1 MSEPHTRALH
11 WTWLA
16 VIAALVLTAF
26 VYWPGLRGGFV
37 HDDFGFIVQNGDVQ
51 VTRLQLGDWVRAA
64 QSFPSAHV
72 GRWLTMLSFA
82 ANHYFSGLDPFWM
95 KLTNLGLHL
104 GNGVLLFLTLRALLD
119 LWAACRDRRQISS
132 EYGNGV
138 ALAITAV
145 WLLLP
150 IHLTAVLY
158 ISQRLESLS
167 NLFVLLGLWLYLRAR
182 LRLQLDGTGVGRMA
196 AALIGCTGLGLLAK
210 ESAVLLPLYAACVEF
225 SVAGLRRPDGR
236 WQRDVIGLYL
246 ALLVL
251 PLLAGLYWLATWM
264 GGETTFERPYT
275 TTERLL
281 TEARVLVHYIDWIFL
296 PTREAISL
304 FHDDFSVSHGLF
316 DPPSTLACLL
326 ALAVLACVALW
337 QRNRRPLFC
346 LGVLWFFAGHLMT
359 ATVLPLELVY
369 EHRNYFPAVGLLLAT
384 ASLLVLEPLP
394 KLQPRMAAAVVGAML
409 SFYAFTTNMRSREWS
424 SPLTQ
429 AIAEA
434 DKRPASI
441 SAHYE
446 LGRRLIEAAHNDP
459 ASPRIEQARSVYRKC
474 MELHGTNILCEQG
487 LLLLPG
493 NLADEANIRKALI
506 AKLKAAPPSQNNI
519 SGLANLWQCQ
529 QQQACPNRSAELAQ
543 AFQAALAHPHP
554 NARLLAI
561 HADFAATALHDADLA
576 TQQLRRAVAL
586 EPSKPVYRF
595 NLIQLL
601 LARGQIEPAREEI
614 AALRKYNLLGSL
626 DALIADLERQLG
638 AAGKPSPQAF
648 QIEPTPHDVALKSE
662 SDAAAAARLKRFSQA
677 APIPTAS
684 DIRDEEQPCVLA

>member
-1 MSEPHTRALH
+1 MSEAHIRAPHWA
-11 WTWLA
+11 WLA
-16 VIAALVLTAF
+16 VVAALVLTAF

-104 GNGVLLFLTLRALLD
+104 GNGLLLFLVLRALFD
-119 LWAACRDRRQISS
+119 LWGACHGHRRISD
-132 EYGNGV
+132 EYGNR
-138 ALAITAV
+138 ATLAITGV

-158 ISQRLESLS
+158 VSQRLESLS
-167 NLFVLLGLWLYLRAR
+167 NLSVLLGLWLYLRAR
-182 LRLQLDGTGVGRMA
+182 LRLRLEGTGLGAMA
-196 AALIGCTGLGLLAK
+196 AALVVCTGLGLLAK

-264 GGETTFERPYT
+264 GGETSFERPYT
-275 TTERLL
+275 TVERLL
-281 TEARVLVHYIDWIFL
+281 TETRVLVSYIDWIFL

-304 FHDDFSVSHGLF
+304 FHDDFNVSHGLF
-316 DPPSTLACLL
+316 DPPSTLISMVALG
-326 ALAVLACVALW
+326 ALACAALW
-337 QRNRRPLFC
+337 QRGRRPLFC
-346 LGVLWFFAGHLMT
+346 LGILWFFAGHLMT

-369 EHRNYFPAVGLLLAT
+369 EHRNYFPAVGLLLAL
-384 ASLLVLEPLP
+384 ASLLALEPLP
-394 KLQPRMAAAVVGAML
+394 KLQPRMAVAVMGAML
-409 SFYAFTTNMRSREWS
+409 LFYAFTTHMRAREWS

-434 DKRPASI
+434 SKHPASI

-446 LGRRLIEAAHNDP
+446 LGRRLIEAAHNDA
-459 ASPRIEQARSVYRKC
+459 ASPHIEQARSVYRKC
-474 MELHGTNILCEQG
+474 TELHGTNILCEQG

-493 NLADEANIRKALI
+493 NLADEADIWKALV
-506 AKLKAAPPSQNNI
+506 AKLQAAPPSQNNI

-529 QQQACPNRSAELAQ
+529 QQQVCPERNTELIQ
-543 AFQAALAHPHP
+543 AFQAALEHPRP

-561 HADFAATALHDADLA
+561 HADFAANALHDNSLA
-576 TQQLRRAVAL
+576 TQELRRAVGL

-601 LARGQIEPAREEI
+601 LASGQIKPAREEI

-626 DALIADLERQLG
+626 DELIADLERQLN
-638 AAGKPSPQAF
+638 AAEKP
-648 QIEPTPHDVALKSE
+648 
-662 SDAAAAARLKRFSQA
+662 RSQA
-677 APIPTAS
+677 LSVPTRLDVFLTPEAAITTFPHPQHFSRAAS
-684 DIRDEEQPCVLA
+684 MPAASRIGEERQCKRA

>member
-1 MSEPHTRALH
+1 MSEAHARASH
-11 WTWLA
+11 SIRLA
-16 VIAALVLTAF
+16 LIAALVLTAF

-37 HDDFGFIVQNGDVQ
+37 HDDFGFIVQNGDLQ

-104 GNGVLLFLTLRALLD
+104 GNGVLLFLVLRALFD
-119 LWAACRDRRQISS
+119 LWGARHDRRRISD
-132 EYGNGV
+132 EYGNRT
-138 ALAITAV
+138 ALAITSV

-158 ISQRLESLS
+158 VSQRLESLS

-182 LRLQLDGTGVGRMA
+182 LRLQIDGTGLGAMA
-196 AALIGCTGLGLLAK
+196 AALVVCTGLGLLAK

-246 ALLVL
+246 TLLIL
-251 PLLAGLYWLATWM
+251 PLLVGLYWLATWM
-264 GGETTFERPYT
+264 GGETTFERPYST
-275 TTERLL
+275 VERLL
-281 TEARVLVHYIDWIFL
+281 TETRVLVHYIDWIFL

-304 FHDDFSVSHGLF
+304 FHDDFSVSHGLL
-316 DPPSTLACLL
+316 DPPSTLISMV
-326 ALAVLACVALW
+326 ALAVLACVALY
-337 QRNRRPLFC
+337 QRGRRPLFC
-346 LGVLWFFAGHLMT
+346 LGILWFFAGHLMT

-369 EHRNYFPAVGLLLAT
+369 EHRNYFPAVGLLLAL
-384 ASLLVLEPLP
+384 ASLLMLEPFP
-394 KLQPRMAAAVVGAML
+394 KFQPRMAVAITGAML
-409 SFYAFTTNMRSREWS
+409 LFYAFTTNMRAREWS

-434 DKRPASI
+434 SKRPASI

-446 LGRRLIEAAHNDP
+446 LGRRLIEAAHGDP
-459 ASPRIEQARSVYRKC
+459 ASPRIGQARSVYRKC
-474 MELHGTNILCEQG
+474 TELPGTNILCEQG

-493 NLADEANIRKALI
+493 GIADEADIWKTLI
-506 AKLKAAPPSQNNI
+506 MKLHAAPPSQNNI

-529 QQQACPNRSAELAQ
+529 QQQVCPERNTELAQ
-543 AFQAALAHPHP
+543 AFQAALEHPHP

-561 HADFAATALHDADLA
+561 HADFAANALHDNHLA
-576 TQQLRRAVAL
+576 TQALRRAVAL

-601 LARGQIEPAREEI
+601 LASGQIEPAREEI
-614 AALRKYNLLGSL
+614 AALRRYNLLGSL
-626 DALIADLERQLG
+626 DELIADLERQLD
-638 AAGKPSPQAF
+638 AAEKPHPQAL
-648 QIEPTPHDVALKSE
+648 QPLPARHDVVLKPE
-662 SDAAAAARLKRFSQA
+662 AATAAFPRPQHFSQTSMPA
-677 APIPTAS
+677 ASHIG
-684 DIRDEEQPCVLA
+684 EERQCSPA

>member
-1 MSEPHTRALH
+1 MSEPHTRASH

-64 QSFPSAHV
+64 ESFPSAHV

-95 KLTNLGLHL
+95 KLTNLCLHL
-104 GNGVLLFLTLRALLD
+104 GNGVLLFLVLRALFD
-119 LWAACRDRRQISS
+119 LWSACHDRRHVSD
-132 EYGNGV
+132 EYGNGA
-138 ALAITAV
+138 ALAITGV

-158 ISQRLESLS
+158 VSQRLESLS

-182 LRLQLDGTGVGRMA
+182 LRLQLDGAGLGTMA
-196 AALIGCTGLGLLAK
+196 AALVVCTGLGLLAK

-225 SVAGLRRPDGR
+225 SVAGLRRRDGQ
-236 WQRDVIGLYL
+236 WQRGVIGLYL

-275 TTERLL
+275 TVERLL
-281 TEARVLVHYIDWIFL
+281 TETRVLVHYIDWIFL

-304 FHDDFSVSHGLF
+304 FHDDFSVSNGLF
-316 DPPSTLACLL
+316 DPPSTLACLV
-326 ALAVLACVALW
+326 ALIVLACLALW
-337 QRNRRPLFC
+337 QRSRRPLFC
-346 LGVLWFFAGHLMT
+346 LGILWFFAGHLMT

-369 EHRNYFPAVGLLLAT
+369 EHRNYFPAVGLLLAL
-384 ASLLVLEPLP
+384 ASLLLLEPLP
-394 KLQPRMAAAVVGAML
+394 KLQPRMAVAVTGAML
-409 SFYAFTTNMRSREWS
+409 LFYAFTTNMRAREWS

-429 AIAEA
+429 AIAEVS
-434 DKRPASI
+434 KRPASI

-459 ASPRIEQARSVYRKC
+459 ASQRIEQARSVYRKC
-474 MELHGTNILCEQG
+474 TELPGTNMLCEQG
-487 LLLLPG
+487 LLLLPE
-493 NLADEANIRKALI
+493 NPADEARIWKALI
-506 AKLKAAPPSQNNI
+506 AKLQVAPPSQNNI
-519 SGLANLWQCQ
+519 SGLANLWRCQ
-529 QQQACPNRSAELAQ
+529 QQQACPERSTELAQ
-543 AFQAALAHPHP
+543 AFRAALTHSHP

-561 HADFAATALHDADLA
+561 HADFAAGALHDTDLA
-576 TQQLRRAVAL
+576 AQQLRRAVAL

-601 LARGQIEPAREEI
+601 LAKGEIDAARDEI
-614 AALRKYNLLGSL
+614 AALRRRNLMGSL
-626 DALIADLERQLG
+626 DELLADLERQLS
-638 AAGKPSPQAF
+638 AAEQIRPQA
-648 QIEPTPHDVALKSE
+648 L
-662 SDAAAAARLKRFSQA
+662 QA
-677 APIPTAS
+677 APIRRGVTSKPPSAVSTIPYLQRCSRTTAMLQS
-684 DIRDEEQPCVLA
+684 ALHDGGRQCAPA